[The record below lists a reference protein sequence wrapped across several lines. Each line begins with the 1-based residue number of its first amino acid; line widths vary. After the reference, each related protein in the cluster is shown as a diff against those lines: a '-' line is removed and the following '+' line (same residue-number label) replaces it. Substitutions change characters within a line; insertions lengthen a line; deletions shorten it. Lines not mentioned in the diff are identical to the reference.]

1 MPPPTTTTTTA
12 TKKRRTRSDYLFH
25 QTHQTRW
32 HDNDM
37 YAHLNNTVYTKLF
50 DSIINTYLITHCG
63 MNPFSANNPTEKD
76 RTLNLQPGS
85 QSTPQPGSQTTGSQT
100 NESQTTS
107 QTSPAT
113 SPTTPQIGLIIASHC
128 DYFASV
134 SFPDTLELGLRV
146 NQLGR
151 SSVTY
156 EVGVFRRGEAA
167 VKVVGG
173 YTHVFVARETMRPTA
188 GEMDPAVRRGLE
200 RLLVAGSSSSSSQE
214 DGGQGPRLA
223 GEKARL

>member
-1 MPPPTTTTTTA
+1 MPPTTTTTTA

-25 QTHQTRW
+25 QAHQTRW

-63 MNPFSANNPTEKD
+63 MNPFSANNPVEND
-76 RTLNLQPGS
+76 RTLSL
-85 QSTPQPGSQTTGSQT
+85 QPGSQTTP
-100 NESQTTS
+100 QTT
-107 QTSPAT
+107 TP
-113 SPTTPQIGLIIASHC
+113 SPTATPQIGLIISSHC

-146 NQLGR
+146 NKLGR

-156 EVGVFRRGEAA
+156 EVGVFRRGEDA

-188 GEMDPAVRRGLE
+188 GGMDPTVRRGLE
-200 RLLVAGSSSSSSQE
+200 RLLVADNVGSHE
-214 DGGQGPRLA
+214 DGGQGPQRA
-223 GEKARL
+223 AEKARL

>member
-1 MPPPTTTTTTA
+1 MPPTTTTTTA

-76 RTLNLQPGS
+76 RTFTL
-85 QSTPQPGSQTTGSQT
+85 QPGSQTTGSQT
-100 NESQTTS
+100 TESQTTPQPTPPS
-107 QTSPAT
+107 PPPTS
-113 SPTTPQIGLIIASHC
+113 QIGLIIASHC

-188 GEMDPAVRRGLE
+188 GGMDPAVRRGLE
-200 RLLVAGSSSSSSQE
+200 RLLVADDVGSSSQEGQE
-214 DGGQGPRLA
+214 DGGQGPPRRT